1 VPAVLLEHWYEQL
14 SRHLG
19 LQYIAA
25 NHRNERKGNDND
37 GDYHGDNGGID
48 NNDNDING
56 SNGNNIDNNDV
67 DNDNNNS
74 DNNDNSSSSSSNND
88 NDKKVNI
95 QRNKL
100 NSIFQFNPNK
110 KDSGI
115 IDHNND
121 DNNNDDNSDNINDI
135 NDNNDDN
142 HNNMNIN
149 EVLNNLNINTMS
161 DLRGVVYIDGLG
173 DIVDVQPPLA
183 NLQVRLYKYLYKS
196 YVCKE

>member
-37 GDYHGDNGGID
+37 GDYQGDNGGIN

-56 SNGNNIDNNDV
+56 SNGSNGNNIDTNDV
-67 DNDNNNS
+67 DNDNDNNN

-121 DNNNDDNSDNINDI
+121 DNNNDDNSDNINHI
-135 NDNNDDN
+135 NDFDNNDKNDDN
-142 HNNMNIN
+142 HDNMNIN

-183 NLQVRLYKYLYKS
+183 NLQVRL
-196 YVCKE
+196 CE